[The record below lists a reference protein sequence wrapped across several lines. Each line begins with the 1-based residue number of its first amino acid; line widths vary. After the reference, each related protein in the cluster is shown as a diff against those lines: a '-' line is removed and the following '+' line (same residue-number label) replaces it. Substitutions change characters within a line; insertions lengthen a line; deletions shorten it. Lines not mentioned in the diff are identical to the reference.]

1 MGQKFPMKLLC
12 GYLKGSE
19 EGDIM
24 KWKVGSGMGRDKRE
38 VQRIRKYKYVALEDG
53 ELGVASRK
61 SQIPGK

>member
-1 MGQKFPMKLLC
+1 MGQKFPMKLLH
-12 GYLKGSE
+12 GYLKGSV

-24 KWKVGSGMGRDKRE
+24 KWRVGSGMGRDKRE

-53 ELGVASRK
+53 EVGVASRK

>member
-1 MGQKFPMKLLC
+1 MKLLC

-24 KWKVGSGMGRDKRE
+24 KWRVGSGMGRDKRE

-53 ELGVASRK
+53 ELGVGSRK
-61 SQIPGK
+61 SKKPGN

>member
-12 GYLKGSE
+12 GYLKGSV

-24 KWKVGSGMGRDKRE
+24 KWRVGSGMGRDKRE

-53 ELGVASRK
+53 ELGVGSRK
-61 SQIPGK
+61 SKKPGN

>member
-12 GYLKGSE
+12 GYLKGSV

-24 KWKVGSGMGRDKRE
+24 KWRVGSGMGRDKRE

-61 SQIPGK
+61 SHIPGK

>member
-1 MGQKFPMKLLC
+1 MKLLH

-38 VQRIRKYKYVALEDG
+38 VQRIRKYKYLALEGG
-53 ELGVASRK
+53 EVGVASRK
-61 SQIPGK
+61 SHIPGK

>member
-1 MGQKFPMKLLC
+1 MKLLH

-19 EGDIM
+19 EGDII
-24 KWKVGSGMGRDKRE
+24 KGWVESVMGRDKRE
-38 VQRIRKYKYVALEDG
+38 VQRIRKYKYLALEDG

>member
-1 MGQKFPMKLLC
+1 MKLLH

-19 EGDIM
+19 EGDIING
-24 KWKVGSGMGRDKRE
+24 WVESVMGRDKRE
-38 VQRIRKYKYVALEDG
+38 VQRIRKYKYLALEDG

>member
-1 MGQKFPMKLLC
+1 MGQKFPMKLLH

-24 KWKVGSGMGRDKRE
+24 KWKVGSGKGRDKRE

-53 ELGVASRK
+53 ELGVGSRK
-61 SQIPGK
+61 SKKPGN